1 MNVIRERHTSASFN
15 TSRQGLSFIRR
26 RLFGGLFLKITGHK
40 RNRMS
45 YKKKLFY
52 VITALCF
59 ISSLIFVTHN
69 ASFYERPIAKVTKTT
84 LEHQSDVQDMHKNKD
99 KIFNQT
105 ITARLENGSQKGQ
118 LIHLSN
124 QYSSSGANDQK
135 YSIGDE
141 VFVSIDKG
149 KPSNKNISG
158 SIIDK
163 KRDKQL
169 LLIAWVFIFTLLIVG
184 KKQGFFSIVS
194 LMFNAVLLSFALD
207 LYRKH
212 PNIGLIFICGIC
224 ILIFTVIS
232 LLLVS
237 GFHAKTYAAIAA
249 TLAGTFVSLLITY
262 LVMLATGE
270 KGLRYEEMQYLT
282 RPYHTVFM
290 AGVFIGSLGAVMDV
304 AITMTSSVFGLY
316 EENKGISLQALRR
329 SGMEIGKDI
338 MGAMTNIL
346 FFAYISG
353 SIPMMLLYLKND
365 SPIGFTLSMNISLEI
380 ARALAGGIGI
390 VLAIPASLYASIFFI
405 KRKKASS

>member
-1 MNVIRERHTSASFN
+1 M
-15 TSRQGLSFIRR
+15 
-26 RLFGGLFLKITGHK
+26 KITGHK

-118 LIHLSN
+118 LIHLPN

-135 YSIGDE
+135 YQPGDE

-149 KPSNKNISG
+149 KTSSKDISG

-169 LLIAWVFIFTLLIVG
+169 LMIAWVFIFTLLIVG

-212 PNIGLIFICGIC
+212 PNIGLIFICGVC

-316 EENKGISLQALRR
+316 EENNGISLQALRR

>member
-1 MNVIRERHTSASFN
+1 M
-15 TSRQGLSFIRR
+15 
-26 RLFGGLFLKITGHK
+26 KITGNK

-99 KIFNQT
+99 KIFTQT

-124 QYSSSGANDQK
+124 QYSLSGANDQK

-149 KPSNKNISG
+149 KPSKKDISG

-169 LLIAWVFIFTLLIVG
+169 LLIAWIFIFTLLIIG

-390 VLAIPASLYASIFFI
+390 VLTIPASLYASVFFI

>member
-1 MNVIRERHTSASFN
+1 M
-15 TSRQGLSFIRR
+15 
-26 RLFGGLFLKITGHK
+26 KITGNK

-69 ASFYERPIAKVTKTT
+69 ASFYERPIAKVTKTA

-118 LIHLSN
+118 LIHLPN

-149 KPSNKNISG
+149 KPSNKDISG

-212 PNIGLIFICGIC
+212 PNIGLIFICGVC

-316 EENKGISLQALRR
+316 EENNGISLQALRR

>member
-1 MNVIRERHTSASFN
+1 M
-15 TSRQGLSFIRR
+15 
-26 RLFGGLFLKITGHK
+26 KITGK
-40 RNRMS
+40 IRNSMT

-52 VITALCF
+52 AITALCF
-59 ISSLIFVTHN
+59 IGSLIFVTHN

-149 KPSNKNISG
+149 KPSNKDISG

-169 LLIAWVFIFTLLIVG
+169 LLIAWIFIFTLLIVG
-184 KKQGFFSIVS
+184 KKQGFFSIIS
-194 LMFNAVLLSFALD
+194 LIFNAVLLSFALD

-212 PNIGLIFICGIC
+212 QNIGLIFICGIC

-262 LVMLATGE
+262 LVMTAAGE

-316 EENKGISLQALRR
+316 EENKDISLQALRR

>member
-1 MNVIRERHTSASFN
+1 M
-15 TSRQGLSFIRR
+15 
-26 RLFGGLFLKITGHK
+26 KITGNK
-40 RNRMS
+40 QNRMS

-135 YSIGDE
+135 YKIGDE

-149 KPSNKNISG
+149 KPSNKDISG

>member
-1 MNVIRERHTSASFN
+1 M
-15 TSRQGLSFIRR
+15 
-26 RLFGGLFLKITGHK
+26 KITGHK

-99 KIFNQT
+99 KIFNQM

-149 KPSNKNISG
+149 KPSNKDIAG

-184 KKQGFFSIVS
+184 KKQGFFSIIS

>member
-1 MNVIRERHTSASFN
+1 M
-15 TSRQGLSFIRR
+15 
-26 RLFGGLFLKITGHK
+26 KITGHK

-135 YSIGDE
+135 YQPGDE

-149 KPSNKNISG
+149 KTSSKDISG

-169 LLIAWVFIFTLLIVG
+169 LMIAWVFIFTLLIVG

-212 PNIGLIFICGIC
+212 PNIGLIFICGVC

-316 EENKGISLQALRR
+316 EENNGISLQALRR

>member
-1 MNVIRERHTSASFN
+1 M
-15 TSRQGLSFIRR
+15 
-26 RLFGGLFLKITGHK
+26 KITGHE

-124 QYSSSGANDQK
+124 QYSLSGANDQR

-149 KPSNKNISG
+149 KPSNKDISG

-316 EENKGISLQALRR
+316 EDNKGISLQALRR

>member
-1 MNVIRERHTSASFN
+1 M
-15 TSRQGLSFIRR
+15 
-26 RLFGGLFLKITGHK
+26 KITGHK

-59 ISSLIFVTHN
+59 ISSFIFVTHN

-149 KPSNKNISG
+149 KPSNKDISG

>member
-1 MNVIRERHTSASFN
+1 MA
-15 TSRQGLSFIRR
+15 GLAFPAPPVWRTFIED
-26 RLFGGLFLKITGHK
+26 
-40 RNRMS
+40 NR
-45 YKKKLFY
+45 KDTKQHDLQKKLFY
-52 VITALCF
+52 AITALCF
-59 ISSLIFVTHN
+59 IGSLIFVNYN

-99 KIFNQT
+99 RIFNQR
-105 ITARLENGSQKGQ
+105 ITAKLENGSRKGQ

-149 KPSNKNISG
+149 NTSNKDISG

-169 LLIAWVFIFTLLIVG
+169 LLIAWIFIFTLLIVG
-184 KKQGFFSIVS
+184 KKQGFFSIIS
-194 LMFNAVLLSFALD
+194 LIFNAVLLSFALD

-212 PNIGLIFICGIC
+212 QNIGLIFICGIC

-262 LVMLATGE
+262 LVMTAAGE

-316 EENKGISLQALRR
+316 EENKSISLQALKR

>member
-1 MNVIRERHTSASFN
+1 M
-15 TSRQGLSFIRR
+15 
-26 RLFGGLFLKITGHK
+26 KITGNK

-99 KIFNQT
+99 KIFTQT

-124 QYSSSGANDQK
+124 QYSLSGANDQK

-149 KPSNKNISG
+149 KPSKKDISG

-169 LLIAWVFIFTLLIVG
+169 LLIAWIFIFTLLIIG

>member
-1 MNVIRERHTSASFN
+1 MI
-15 TSRQGLSFIRR
+15 
-26 RLFGGLFLKITGHK
+26 ITKNK
-40 RNRMS
+40 RNSMT
-45 YKKKLFY
+45 YKIKLFY
-52 VITALCF
+52 VITALCC
-59 ISSLIFVTHN
+59 ISSLIFVNYN
-69 ASFYERPIAKVTKTT
+69 ASFYERPIAKVTKTA

-99 KIFNQT
+99 KIFSQT
-105 ITARLENGSQKGQ
+105 ITAKLENGSQKGK

-135 YSIGDE
+135 YQPGDE

-149 KPSNKNISG
+149 KTSSKDISG

-169 LLIAWVFIFTLLIVG
+169 LLIAWIFIFTLLIVG
-184 KKQGFFSIVS
+184 KKQGFFSIIS
-194 LMFNAVLLSFALD
+194 LMFNAVLLSYALD

-262 LVMLATGE
+262 LVMTATGE

-316 EENKGISLQALRR
+316 EENKSISLQALKR

-390 VLAIPASLYASIFFI
+390 VLTIPASLYASVFFI

>member
-1 MNVIRERHTSASFN
+1 M
-15 TSRQGLSFIRR
+15 
-26 RLFGGLFLKITGHK
+26 KITGNK
-40 RNRMS
+40 QNRMS

-149 KPSNKNISG
+149 KSSNKDISG

-212 PNIGLIFICGIC
+212 PNIGLIFICGVC

>member
-1 MNVIRERHTSASFN
+1 M
-15 TSRQGLSFIRR
+15 
-26 RLFGGLFLKITGHK
+26 KITGNN

-99 KIFNQT
+99 KIFSQT

-135 YSIGDE
+135 YKIGDE

-149 KPSNKNISG
+149 KPSNKDISG

-232 LLLVS
+232 FSLVS

>member
-1 MNVIRERHTSASFN
+1 M
-15 TSRQGLSFIRR
+15 
-26 RLFGGLFLKITGHK
+26 KITGNK
-40 RNRMS
+40 RIRMS

-59 ISSLIFVTHN
+59 ISSIIFVTHN
-69 ASFYERPIAKVTKTT
+69 ASFYERPIARVTKTT

-124 QYSSSGANDQK
+124 QYSLSGANDQK

-141 VFVSIDKG
+141 VFVSFDKG
-149 KPSNKNISG
+149 QPSNKDISG

-163 KRDKQL
+163 KRDKQI

-390 VLAIPASLYASIFFI
+390 VLTIPASLYASVFFI

>member
-1 MNVIRERHTSASFN
+1 M
-15 TSRQGLSFIRR
+15 
-26 RLFGGLFLKITGHK
+26 KITGNK

-135 YSIGDE
+135 YSISDE

-149 KPSNKNISG
+149 KPSNKDISG

-316 EENKGISLQALRR
+316 EENNGISLQALRR

>member
-1 MNVIRERHTSASFN
+1 M
-15 TSRQGLSFIRR
+15 
-26 RLFGGLFLKITGHK
+26 KITGNK

-141 VFVSIDKG
+141 IFVSIDKG
-149 KPSNKNISG
+149 KPSNKDISG

-249 TLAGTFVSLLITY
+249 TLAGTFVSLAITY

>member
-1 MNVIRERHTSASFN
+1 M
-15 TSRQGLSFIRR
+15 
-26 RLFGGLFLKITGHK
+26 KITGHK

-59 ISSLIFVTHN
+59 ISSFIFVTHN

-118 LIHLSN
+118 LIHLPN

-149 KPSNKNISG
+149 KPSNKDISG

-316 EENKGISLQALRR
+316 EENKGISLQALRH

>member
-1 MNVIRERHTSASFN
+1 M
-15 TSRQGLSFIRR
+15 
-26 RLFGGLFLKITGHK
+26 KITGNI
-40 RNRMS
+40 RNSMT

-52 VITALCF
+52 VMTALCF
-59 ISSLIFVTHN
+59 IGSLIFVNHN

-99 KIFNQT
+99 RIFNQR
-105 ITARLENGSQKGQ
+105 IRAKLENGSQKGQ

-149 KPSNKNISG
+149 NTPNKDISG

-169 LLIAWVFIFTLLIVG
+169 LLIAWIFIFTLLIVG
-184 KKQGFFSIVS
+184 KKQGFFSIIS
-194 LMFNAVLLSFALD
+194 LIFNAVLLSFALD

-237 GFHAKTYAAIAA
+237 GFNAKTYAAIAA

-262 LVMLATGE
+262 LVMAAAGE

-316 EENKGISLQALRR
+316 EENKSISLQALKR

-390 VLAIPASLYASIFFI
+390 VLTIPASLYASIFFI